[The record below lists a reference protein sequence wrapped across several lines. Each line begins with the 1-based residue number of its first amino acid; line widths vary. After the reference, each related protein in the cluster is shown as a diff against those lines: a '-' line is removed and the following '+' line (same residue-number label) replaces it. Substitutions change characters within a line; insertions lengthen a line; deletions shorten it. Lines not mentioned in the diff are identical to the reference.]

1 MHIEIPLKKFVVV
14 CGLSGSG
21 KTTLIELINKSIKA
35 YLVKKKKDTE
45 YHSISVPK
53 HINELIY
60 VDQSILHTNRRSNI
74 LSYLKIF
81 DIVRKLFVESSI
93 VKLEVI

>member
-35 YLVKKKKDTE
+35 YLVEKKQRIQNT
-45 YHSISVPK
+45 
-53 HINELIY
+53 
-60 VDQSILHTNRRSNI
+60 ILLVCQNI
-74 LSYLKIF
+74 LMS
-81 DIVRKLFVESSI
+81 
-93 VKLEVI
+93 